1 MIGIYTGLPGAG
13 KTRTLAKTAIGLL
26 YRNRDFAKRTGAP
39 RVIWSNL
46 HFSKA
51 VEEEFPGQIKYWTG
65 TEQLLPLRNVD
76 VLWDEMAVHL
86 DSTQWAN
93 MSLEL
98 KRWLQQ
104 HRKFGIEIYGTAQD
118 FAQVDIAAR
127 RLIDQLCFIRKIAGS
142 RDISATIPPPKYIWG
157 LATKTYLDPQLYEQD
172 KDRFAGIPWPEF
184 YGRKECEV
192 FDTTQEVPVGEYPR
206 LRHIERR
213 CEMHG
218 HGCDHVKISH
228 I

>member
-1 MIGIYTGLPGAG
+1 MIVMYTGLPGAG
-13 KTRTLAKTAIGLL
+13 KTRSLARTAIDVL
-26 YRNRDFAKRTGAP
+26 YRNQRYFRRTGKV
-39 RVIWSNL
+39 RQLWTNL
-46 HFSKA
+46 AFSEKA
-51 VEEEFPGQIKYWTG
+51 IDEFPEQIYNWIG

-118 FAQVDIAAR
+118 FAQVDVSAR
-127 RLIDQLCFIRKIAGS
+127 RLISDLVFVRKLFGS
-142 RDISATIPPPKYIWG
+142 RDISATIPPPKWIWG
-157 LATKTYLDPQLYEQD
+157 VATKTYLDPQNFEKD

-184 YGRKECEV
+184 YGRAEV
-192 FDTTQEVPVGEYPR
+192 ETFDTTQEVPVGEYPR
-206 LRHIERR
+206 LRHIERK
-213 CEMHG
+213 CELHG
-218 HGCDHVKISH
+218 RSCDHVKISH
-228 I
+228 V